1 MHKESVFTLKWDAL
15 AGEEGIT
22 KGAPTN
28 IYALQ
33 SPWVHTL
40 AGTATKEKKETVKF
54 PLVWIGVILLILFQP
69 L

>member
-1 MHKESVFTLKWDAL
+1 MHLDAEEQSGVCLIDLYPQNSIVLWMHKESVFTLKWDAL

-33 SPWVHTL
+33 SP
-40 AGTATKEKKETVKF
+40 
-54 PLVWIGVILLILFQP
+54 
-69 L
+69 